1 LVLGVALVFSLM
13 DAAVAAG
20 VNLSVMSFLPLF
32 SKSMAWVLPTA
43 IALVVALML
52 PAREQASQVQTA

>member
-1 LVLGVALVFSLM
+1 M